1 MQVTKRCQSD
11 RGYGPY
17 EGPNN
22 GYSLLYP
29 PEVDTTSKAL
39 KDTGPSNVSDVNLET
54 RSWPRSIKARFDLR
68 YSTRSWAFG
77 LYTGLYASITVLLSN
92 IALMMI
98 GLVSHGGVV
107 DAVGTIA
114 QGEAHRIARIS
125 TAYHVLINVMST
137 VLLTSSN
144 YAMQTLCAPTR
155 DDINDAHAK
164 GHWLEIGIMSI
175 HNLRHVKRRRMI
187 LWVLLAFSSA
197 PLHFL

>member
-1 MQVTKRCQSD
+1 
-11 RGYGPY
+11 
-17 EGPNN
+17 
-22 GYSLLYP
+22 L
-29 PEVDTTSKAL
+29 
-39 KDTGPSNVSDVNLET
+39 
-54 RSWPRSIKARFDLR
+54 IKARFDLR

-77 LYTGLYASITVLLSN
+77 LYTGLYASIIVLLSN
-92 IALMMI
+92 IALMMTS
-98 GLVSHGGVV
+98 LVSHGGVV

-114 QGEAHRIARIS
+114 KGEAHRIARIS